1 MRGQE
6 VPWRRCRRGCDEGTG
21 VLLWERWSKKEEVEI
36 CRREKRRSRGERE
49 EEELCWRGKE
59 EKVF

>member
-1 MRGQE
+1 M
-6 VPWRRCRRGCDEGTG
+6 P
-21 VLLWERWSKKEEVEI
+21 LWERGSKKEEVEI
-36 CRREKRRSRGERE
+36 CRREKRRRRGEKE

>member
-1 MRGQE
+1 M
-6 VPWRRCRRGCDEGTG
+6 
-21 VLLWERWSKKEEVEI
+21 LLWERWSTKEEEEI
-36 CRREKRRSRGERE
+36 CRREKMRGRGEKE

>member
-1 MRGQE
+1 M
-6 VPWRRCRRGCDEGTG
+6 
-21 VLLWERWSKKEEVEI
+21 LLWERWSKEEEVEI
-36 CRREKRRSRGERE
+36 CRREKRRRKREKE

>member
-1 MRGQE
+1 M
-6 VPWRRCRRGCDEGTG
+6 
-21 VLLWERWSKKEEVEI
+21 LLWERWSKEEEVEI
-36 CRREKRRSRGERE
+36 CRREKRRSRGEKE

>member
-1 MRGQE
+1 M
-6 VPWRRCRRGCDEGTG
+6 
-21 VLLWERWSKKEEVEI
+21 LLWERWSKKEEVEI
-36 CRREKRRSRGERE
+36 CRREKMRKRGEKE

>member
-1 MRGQE
+1 VRGQE
-6 VPWRRCRRGCDEGTG
+6 VPWGRYRRGGDEGTG

-49 EEELCWRGKE
+49 EEELYWRGKE

>member
-1 MRGQE
+1 M
-6 VPWRRCRRGCDEGTG
+6 
-21 VLLWERWSKKEEVEI
+21 LLWERWSKKEEVEI
-36 CRREKRRSRGERE
+36 CRRKRRRRRREKE